1 LTDSRSLVLITRP
14 RSDSESF
21 AALLSEQGLDHLIE
35 PMIEIEPVDQARV
48 DLSNCQAILFTSANG
63 VRAFADLSKER
74 SLPVIAVGPAS
85 AAQARKVGFSDVT
98 ASGGNVERLAETVV
112 EKLRP
117 QRGLLFH
124 AAGSVTAGDLL
135 GLLSAEGFETRRQ
148 AIYRSVVATAFS
160 SDARSAIKEGHV
172 LAATFF
178 SPRTAAAFARVIA
191 TEGLEVF
198 TKDVRALCLSQAVA
212 DAAVADGLVWQEI
225 LVASAT
231 DQNAMAELACAALG
245 RSKGIA

>member
-1 LTDSRSLVLITRP
+1 
-14 RSDSESF
+14 
-21 AALLSEQGLDHLIE
+21 
-35 PMIEIEPVDQARV
+35 M
-48 DLSNCQAILFTSANG
+48 
-63 VRAFADLSKER
+63 
-74 SLPVIAVGPAS
+74 
-85 AAQARKVGFSDVT
+85 
-98 ASGGNVERLAETVV
+98 
-112 EKLRP
+112 
-117 QRGLLFH
+117 
-124 AAGSVTAGDLL
+124 

-148 AIYRSVVATAFS
+148 ALYRSVMATAFS
-160 SDARSAIKEGHV
+160 TEARSAIKEGHV

-191 TEGLEVF
+191 TEGLEEF

-212 DAAVADGLVWQEI
+212 DAAGADGLVWREI